1 MFRYK
6 VIGHKYKRL
15 GCHEAGSLW
24 AKPLMKGVKRN
35 KRVIAKS
42 GPPHVE
48 NVGSGKSLHPLNKR
62 MLPFLGTVTP
72 RA

>member
-1 MFRYK
+1 MGKTAY
-6 VIGHKYKRL
+6 
-15 GCHEAGSLW
+15 E
-24 AKPLMKGVKRN
+24 

-48 NVGSGKSLHPLNKR
+48 NVGSGKWQHALIKR
-62 MLPFLGTVTP
+62 MLPFLGTATP